1 MSKLVTM
8 FLVRGNGDVDVYLLV
23 AFMGNLLAFGASGIS
38 ALANCMAH
46 LHSLPHPR
54 YRLRCRL
61 RVFARAVIFTF
72 AHFGWEILIIFLRS
86 PYGV

>member
-1 MSKLVTM
+1 MLFSAGD
-8 FLVRGNGDVDVYLLV
+8 GNVDVYLLV
-23 AFMGNLLAFGASGIS
+23 TFMGHLLALGAVGVS
-38 ALANCMAH
+38 ALANRMAH